1 MAEIDDG
8 ETLSLARVWELET
21 TIDERE
27 RERAALPLVS
37 SYVQGE
43 KEPR

>member
-1 MAEIDDG
+1 MAMAEIDDG

-27 RERAALPLVS
+27 RGQRC
-37 SYVQGE
+37 
-43 KEPR
+43 R

>member
-27 RERAALPLVS
+27 RAALPLVS